1 MGQFYCFYG
10 LFIKKNTI
18 LCPIGRKM
26 SQGVK
31 YMNFLTFMVFASLIG
46 LSGNCGAQSGKAK
59 AISRS
64 YGRVGTLFD
73 LSLYYGQSE
82 ATANPAPGNSWTN
95 TTAIYDIRA
104 GYIAESGVYF
114 GGLYTSRSDNQ
125 VSLNTETGSSTGV
138 GAGYFADNGFFL
150 RGYYKFGDT
159 FGNYSDGT
167 GFQADLGYLLN
178 PTSSF
183 FFGVN
188 LSIRQ
193 TQYKSN
199 PTIAGFDSW
208 TRKETYPFLT
218 FGFLF
223 N

>member
-1 MGQFYCFYG
+1 M
-10 LFIKKNTI
+10 
-18 LCPIGRKM
+18 
-26 SQGVK
+26 
-31 YMNFLTFMVFASLIG
+31 TFMIFKNCSLLVVFAVITG
-46 LSGNCGAQSGKAK
+46 LGPSSFAEGPKAK

-64 YGRVGTLFD
+64 YGRIGALFD
-73 LSLYYGQSE
+73 ASVYYGQTE
-82 ATANPAPGNSWTN
+82 ATANPAAGNSWSN
-95 TTAIYDIRA
+95 TTAIYDIKA
-104 GYIAESGVYF
+104 GYISEAGIYVGAVF
-114 GGLYTSRSDNQ
+114 TSRSDNQ
-125 VSLNTETGSSTGV
+125 VSVDSVSGSSTGV
-138 GAGYFADNGFFL
+138 GVGYFGDGGFNL

-159 FGNYSDGT
+159 YGDYNEGT

-178 PTSSF
+178 PTSNF

-199 PTIAGFDSW
+199 STIAGFDSW
-208 TRKETYPFLT
+208 TRKETYPFFT